1 MLSHFISENPLG
13 KIETF
18 FDQNIKC
25 AVIAFRIFW
34 SKNDLVSSQH
44 NMEPHR
50 VKGFVGCG
58 HVWRMEAWKQIPNYP
73 EWFVFY
79 GEEDFASYH
88 LFKKKWEIHYIP
100 DVLIQHRVDVKNR
113 KIQKDYL
120 VRLRRSLRSGW
131 YLYFLFY
138 PISKIPRKMAYSI
151 WIQLKLKVFKGDV
164 KALAA
169 LLGALV
175 NLIVNIPRL
184 LYFRNPLNKEEY
196 RDYNMLNDTV
206 IYWTPKNK

>member
-1 MLSHFISENPLG
+1 
-13 KIETF
+13 
-18 FDQNIKC
+18 
-25 AVIAFRIFW
+25 
-34 SKNDLVSSQH
+34 
-44 NMEPHR
+44 
-50 VKGFVGCG
+50 
-58 HVWRMEAWKQIPNYP
+58 
-73 EWFVFY
+73 
-79 GEEDFASYH
+79 
-88 LFKKKWEIHYIP
+88 
-100 DVLIQHRVDVKNR
+100 
-113 KIQKDYL
+113 
-120 VRLRRSLRSGW
+120 
-131 YLYFLFY
+131 
-138 PISKIPRKMAYSI
+138 MAYSI